1 MGDFR
6 KNISH
11 GLISKE
17 KLGPFKRGY
26 ENSSAIVRLIE
37 LDNILLV
44 PPEKWESLLH
54 RPRQF
59 ELGIDISRTVSRGR
73 LVHRGRL
80 IYRLR

>member
-44 PPEKWESLLH
+44 PPEK
-54 RPRQF
+54 
-59 ELGIDISRTVSRGR
+59 
-73 LVHRGRL
+73 
-80 IYRLR
+80 